1 MLSRAFAACVS
12 PSDDVVSKK
21 EMKGYDPSK
30 DKPSYFEKVVT
41 CTFNQE
47 DGGDTLSLDGTMG
60 DATKQTFDSNFG
72 QSDSFTYDA
81 TTDEESFISKKKK
94 KKASSQKPRRMEV

>member
-1 MLSRAFAACVS
+1 MN
-12 PSDDVVSKK
+12 
-21 EMKGYDPSK
+21 GYDLSK

-41 CTFNQE
+41 CTLNQE
-47 DGGDTLSLDGTMG
+47 DGGDIISLDGTMG

-72 QSDSFTYDA
+72 QSESFTCDA

-94 KKASSQKPRRMEV
+94 KASRQKPRRMEV